1 MALNVMEQFSLKG
14 RVAIV
19 TGGGQGLGKAMATG
33 LAQAGA
39 NIVIAARR
47 IETALETQKLIEAE
61 GVKCTVIKG
70 DMRVED

>member
-1 MALNVMEQFSLKG
+1 MARNVMEQFSLKG

-39 NIVIAARR
+39 SGVQAARAILKR
-47 IETALETQKLIEAE
+47 L
-61 GVKCTVIKG
+61 G
-70 DMRVED
+70 